1 MTRRLVLLSCL
12 ALFAGAVETHAQTSK
27 GSTIYETDGFEVEF
41 SGQVEV
47 AQTEI
52 TPDSAKRLVRAT
64 NYLQSGSDFAYMVN
78 ATVVRGTVNFSEAV
92 RRSFQAINCRS
103 IVTDTALPFPA
114 GQARELHGIDCHD
127 GTAHAEARYF
137 TAGRRFYQVLFLIKD
152 SGDLQAARRFL
163 ESFKVIVQE

>member
-27 GSTIYETDGFEVEF
+27 GSTYETDGFEVEF
-41 SGQVEV
+41 SGHVEV

-64 NYLQSGSDFAYMVN
+64 NYLQEGSDFAYMVN
-78 ATVVRGTVNFSEAV
+78 ATIVRGTVNFSEAV

-103 IVTDTALPFPA
+103 IVSDTA
-114 GQARELHGIDCHD
+114 C
-127 GTAHAEARYF
+127 
-137 TAGRRFYQVLFLIKD
+137 
-152 SGDLQAARRFL
+152 RFL
-163 ESFKVIVQE
+163 PARPASSEGSIAMTARLAPRRGTSRPEGGSTRCFS

>member
-27 GSTIYETDGFEVEF
+27 GSTYETDGFEVEF
-41 SGQVEV
+41 SGHVEV

-52 TPDSAKRLVRAT
+52 TPESAKRLVRAT
-64 NYLQSGSDFAYMVN
+64 NYLQKGSDFAYMVN
-78 ATVVRGTVNFSEAV
+78 ATIVRGTVNFSEAV
-92 RRSFQAINCRS
+92 KRSFQAFDCRS
-103 IVTDTALPFPA
+103 IVSDAALPFPA
-114 GQARELHGIDCHD
+114 GQARELRGIDCPA
-127 GTAHAEARYF
+127 GTARAEARYF
-137 TAGRRFYQVLFLIKD
+137 TAGRRFYQVLFLIKKD